1 MSLFAPKPTNP
12 ADPNA
17 NTGGKRANIGRA
29 RPTAEQI
36 KTDNEARG
44 FGSFIPTAGT
54 FDATCEGLRKFTAPA
69 TGIEYET
76 LEFTTQSPN
85 GKVSLFTPNEST
97 YPSSVERFCRV
108 LEILGS
114 PVDAD
119 GNYDQE
125 SLKGQKCRVE
135 IDLDKSGKARLK
147 WSGASVGVLPPA

>member
-12 ADPNA
+12 ADPNT

-36 KTDNEARG
+36 QADNEQRG
-44 FGSFIPTAGT
+44 FGTFVPTAGI
-54 FDATCEGLRKFTAPA
+54 FDATCEGLRKFIAA
-69 TGIEYET
+69 TTGVEHEVLT
-76 LEFTTQSPN
+76 FKTKSPN
-85 GKVSLFTPNEST
+85 GNVDLFTPNAST
-97 YPSSVERFCRV
+97 YPSGVERFCRV

-114 PVDAD
+114 PVDDD

-125 SLKGQKCRVE
+125 SLKGQKCRVDVT
-135 IDLDKSGKARLK
+135 IKDGKAQLK